1 MWMKWRNGCA
11 DSVRVFAF
19 DFSKAFGSVNHYI
32 LLSKLKQLL
41 INPYI
46 YNWVRDFLSDRQ
58 QRVLCDGVSTSFLH
72 INRGVPKGTILGPI
86 SFSTMVN
93 DIKSVDNSSTLLVKY
108 MDDITLSTYS
118 SKNITALT

>member
-58 QRVLCDGVSTSFLH
+58 QRVLCDRVSTSFLH
-72 INRGVPKGTILGPI
+72 INKGSQREPFWGQFHFQPWLTI
-86 SFSTMVN
+86 
-93 DIKSVDNSSTLLVKY
+93 
-108 MDDITLSTYS
+108 
-118 SKNITALT
+118 